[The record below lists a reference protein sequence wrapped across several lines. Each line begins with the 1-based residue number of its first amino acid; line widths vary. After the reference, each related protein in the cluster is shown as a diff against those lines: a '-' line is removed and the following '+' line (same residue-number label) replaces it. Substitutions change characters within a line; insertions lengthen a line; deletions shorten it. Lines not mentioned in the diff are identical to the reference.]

1 MIKPLY
7 VENIIVGV
15 KYKNKFNWYTT
26 EPHLWYLDYNQAG
39 YSPSEYPEERKGIS
53 ILNETTIAHFL
64 ERIEKYERFTEDIR
78 LEFLRELRTNREEA
92 YYDYNP
98 CFLID
103 FERLIFYSNYPE
115 SISFEEYI
123 PNNWRGYLQ
132 RFDEQVLYEYR
143 YWEDKNKS
151 YLVRED

>member
-7 VENIIVGV
+7 AENIIVGV
-15 KYKNKFNWYTT
+15 KYENKFNWYIT
-26 EPHLWYLDYNQAG
+26 EPDLWYLDYNQAG
-39 YSPSEYPEERKGIS
+39 YAPSEYPEERKGIR
-53 ILNETTIAHFL
+53 ILNETTIANFL
-64 ERIEKYERFTEDIR
+64 ERIEKYERFTEDSR

-103 FERLIFYSNYPE
+103 FDRLIFYSNYPE

-123 PNNWRGYLQ
+123 PNNWEGYLQ

-151 YLVRED
+151 YLVREG